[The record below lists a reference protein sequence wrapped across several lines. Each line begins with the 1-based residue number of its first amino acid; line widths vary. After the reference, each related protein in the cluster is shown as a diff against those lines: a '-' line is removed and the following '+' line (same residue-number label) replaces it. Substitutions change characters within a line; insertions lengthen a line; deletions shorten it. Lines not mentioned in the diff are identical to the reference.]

1 MTTPI
6 TLTVGAITLTFN
18 KWEIGADHGMLFQE
32 SDRQR
37 RRHPDINYSYYDV
50 HPEEGPAQSEICF
63 CRSLG
68 SLVPRLELL
77 GYTLA
82 SVQAEYEIQVT
93 QDAERYADDEDVGA
107 PSPTRPERLP
117 FEQFVEFIRRYPI
130 PDLDDEYRPDVE
142 SGPEQWRARL
152 AADPAVALLPL
163 GDQDRDVNGYSER
176 SHFGGLIG
184 FLSPYS
190 VLRVLA
196 ENPANLA
203 LDVVWDYG
211 NFVDA
216 GWAKNEDFVAGAR
229 RAQTYLLATE
239 GTSDTHI
246 LKRGLSLLR
255 PDVED
260 FFRFIDIEE
269 RHPFSGTG
277 NLAKFAEG
285 LVKIDVQNRV
295 VFIFDNDAEGV
306 DAYRSLQRFS
316 FPVNMRSM
324 LLPDLDQ
331 LRDFPARGPSGV
343 VRTDIN
349 GRAAAIE
356 CYLDLRL
363 AGRPEA
369 QVTWT
374 NFKESMGVYQGAL
387 DFKDS
392 YAKAF
397 YEASVEAIATGTYD
411 VSKLRTV
418 LDTLFATCCA
428 MSTDILRRESH

>member
-18 KWEIGADHGMLFQE
+18 KWEIGVDHGMLFQE

-37 RRHPDINYSYYDV
+37 RRHPDIDYRYYDE
-50 HPEEGPAQSEICF
+50 HPEEDPAQSETCF

-68 SLVPRLELL
+68 SMLPRLELL
-77 GYTLA
+77 GYSLA
-82 SVQAEYEIQVT
+82 TVKAEYEMQVT
-93 QDAERYADDEDVGA
+93 QDAEWYDEDDGM
-107 PSPTRPERLP
+107 PSPTRPARLE
-117 FEQFVEFIRRYPI
+117 FAKFVEFIRKYTVS
-130 PDLDDEYRPDVE
+130 DLDDEYRPDTE
-142 SGPEQWRARL
+142 SGSEQWRARL
-152 AADPAVALLPL
+152 AADPAVDLLPQ
-163 GDQDRDVNGYSER
+163 GDQDRDVDGYSER

-184 FLSPYS
+184 FLCPYS

-196 ENPANLA
+196 ENPANLT

-211 NFVDA
+211 NFVAA
-216 GWAKNEDFVAGAR
+216 GWAKNEEFVAGAR
-229 RAQTYLLATE
+229 RAQTFLLATE

-255 PDVED
+255 PDVGD

-277 NLAKFAEG
+277 SLAKFAEG
-285 LVKIDVQNRV
+285 LVKIDVHNRV
-295 VFIFDNDAEGV
+295 VFVFDNDAEGT

-331 LRDFPARGPSGV
+331 LRDFPARGPSGIM
-343 VRTDIN
+343 RTDIN

-374 NFKESMGVYQGAL
+374 NFKESMGIYQGAL
-387 DFKDS
+387 DFKES

-397 YEASVEAIATGTYD
+397 YGASIEAIENGTYD
-411 VSKLRTV
+411 VSKLKAV
-418 LDTLFATCCA
+418 LDALFATCCA
-428 MSTDILRRESH
+428 ISTDILRRESR

>member
-6 TLTVGAITLTFN
+6 TLTVGDITLTFN
-18 KWEIGADHGMLFQE
+18 KWEIGVDHGMLFQE
-32 SDRQR
+32 TDRQR
-37 RRHPDINYSYYDV
+37 RRRPDIDYSHYDD
-50 HPEEGPAQSEICF
+50 HREEEPAQSETCF
-63 CRSLG
+63 CRSLD
-68 SLVPRLELL
+68 SMVPRLELL

-82 SVQAEYEIQVT
+82 TVEAEYERQAT
-93 QDAERYADDEDVGA
+93 QDAERYAYNEDT
-107 PSPTRPERLP
+107 PSPTQPERLE
-117 FEQFVEFIRRYPI
+117 FTKFLEFIRRYPVT
-130 PDLDDEYRPDVE
+130 DLSDEYVPDTE
-142 SGPEQWRARL
+142 PGAGQWRTRL
-152 AADPAVALLPL
+152 AADPAVALLPQ
-163 GDQDRDVNGYSER
+163 GDPDRDVDGYSER
-176 SHFGGLIG
+176 SYFGDLIG

-190 VLRVLA
+190 VLRVLS
-196 ENPANLA
+196 ENSANLT

-211 NFVDA
+211 NFVAA
-216 GWAKNEDFVAGAR
+216 GWAKNEEFIAGAR

-260 FFRFIDIEE
+260 FFRFIDIQE

-295 VFIFDNDAEGV
+295 VFVFDNDAEGV
-306 DAYRSLQRFS
+306 DAYRALQRFN
-316 FPVNMRSM
+316 FPANMRSM

-363 AGRPEA
+363 TGRPEA

-374 NFKESMGVYQGAL
+374 NFKESIGIYQGSL
-387 DFKDS
+387 DFKES

-411 VSKLRTV
+411 VSKLRTL
-418 LDTLFATCCA
+418 LDALFATCCA
-428 MSTDILRRESH
+428 MSTEILRRELH

>member
-18 KWEIGADHGMLFQE
+18 KWEIGVDHGMLFQE

-37 RRHPDINYSYYDV
+37 RHHPDIDYSYYDE
-50 HPEEGPAQSEICF
+50 HPEEDPAQSETCF

-68 SLVPRLELL
+68 SMLPRLELL

-82 SVQAEYEIQVT
+82 TVKAEYEVQVM
-93 QDAERYADDEDVGA
+93 QEAERYADDDDGA
-107 PSPTRPERLP
+107 PAPTRPERLE
-117 FEQFVEFIRRYPI
+117 FNRFIEFICRYPVS
-130 PDLDDEYRPDVE
+130 DLNDEYRPDTE
-142 SGPEQWRARL
+142 AGSEQWRARL
-152 AADPAVALLPL
+152 AADPAVALLPQV
-163 GDQDRDVNGYSER
+163 DQDRDVDGYSER

-196 ENPANLA
+196 ENPANLK

-211 NFVDA
+211 NFVAA
-216 GWAKNEDFVAGAR
+216 GWAKNEEFVAGAR
-229 RAQTYLLATE
+229 RAQTFLLATE

-269 RHPFSGTG
+269 RHPFSGTS

-295 VFIFDNDAEGV
+295 VFVFDNDAEGV

-316 FPVNMRSM
+316 FPANMRSM

-374 NFKESMGVYQGAL
+374 NFKESLGTYQGAL
-387 DFKDS
+387 DFKES

-397 YEASVEAIATGTYD
+397 YEVSVEAIATGTYD

-418 LDTLFATCCA
+418 LDALFATCCA
-428 MSTDILRRESH
+428 MSTDILLRESR

>member
-18 KWEIGADHGMLFQE
+18 KWEIGIDHGMLFQE
-32 SDRQR
+32 SDRQH
-37 RRHPDINYSYYDV
+37 RRHPNIDYNYYEE
-50 HPEEGPAQSEICF
+50 HPEEDLAQREICF

-68 SLVPRLELL
+68 TVVPRLELL
-77 GYTLA
+77 GYSLA
-82 SVQAEYEIQVT
+82 TVKAEYEKQVT
-93 QDAERYADDEDVGA
+93 QDKDRYDVGNGM
-107 PSPTRPERLP
+107 PSATQSDRLE
-117 FEQFVEFIRRYPI
+117 FDKFVEFIRRYPVS
-130 PDLDDEYRPDVE
+130 DLDDEYRLDIEPG
-142 SGPEQWRARL
+142 SNQWHAGL
-152 AADPAVALLPL
+152 AADPDVALLPQ
-163 GDQDRDVNGYSER
+163 GDQDRDVDGYSER

-196 ENPANLA
+196 ENPANLM

-211 NFVDA
+211 NFVAA
-216 GWAKNEDFVAGAR
+216 GWAINADFVAGAR
-229 RAQTYLLATE
+229 REQTFMLATE

-246 LKRGLSLLR
+246 LKRGLSLLL
-255 PDVED
+255 PDVDD
-260 FFRFIDIEE
+260 FFRFIDIAE

-295 VFIFDNDAEGV
+295 VFVFDNDAEGA

-324 LLPDLDQ
+324 LLPELDQ
-331 LRDFPARGPSGV
+331 LRDFPALGPSGV

-374 NFKESMGVYQGAL
+374 NFKASMGIYQGAL

-397 YEASVEAIATGTYD
+397 YEASVEDVANGTYEI
-411 VSKLRTV
+411 SKLRTV
-418 LDTLFATCCA
+418 LDALFTSCCA
-428 MSTDILRRESH
+428 MSTDILRRESR

>member
-1 MTTPI
+1 
-6 TLTVGAITLTFN
+6 
-18 KWEIGADHGMLFQE
+18 ML
-32 SDRQR
+32 
-37 RRHPDINYSYYDV
+37 
-50 HPEEGPAQSEICF
+50 
-63 CRSLG
+63 
-68 SLVPRLELL
+68 PRLELL

-82 SVQAEYEIQVT
+82 TVKAEYEMHVA
-93 QDAERYADDEDVGA
+93 QDTERYDEDDGM
-107 PSPTRPERLP
+107 PSATRPERLE
-117 FEQFVEFIRRYPI
+117 FAKFVEFIRRYPVSE
-130 PDLDDEYRPDVE
+130 LDEEFRPDSE
-142 SGPEQWRARL
+142 SEQWRARL
-152 AADPAVALLPL
+152 AADPAVALLPQ
-163 GDQDRDVNGYSER
+163 GDQDRDVDGYSER

-190 VLRVLA
+190 VLRILA
-196 ENPANLA
+196 ENPANLT

-211 NFVDA
+211 NFVHA
-216 GWAKNEDFVAGAR
+216 GWAKNEEFVTGAR
-229 RAQTYLLATE
+229 RAQTFLLATE

-269 RHPFSGTG
+269 RHPFPGTG

-295 VFIFDNDAEGV
+295 VFVFDNDAEGA
-306 DAYRSLQRFS
+306 DAHRSLQKLS
-316 FPVNMRSM
+316 FPVNMQSM

-369 QVTWT
+369 QVRWT
-374 NFKESMGVYQGAL
+374 NFKEPDIYQGKLCQSLLRSERRGHRKRHVRHQQAENRVGRPVCHLLRHVHGHSAARVTLNSQCL
-387 DFKDS
+387 DRPHVHWMFRQP
-392 YAKAF
+392 A
-397 YEASVEAIATGTYD
+397 AIAHPAVGTP
-411 VSKLRTV
+411 
-418 LDTLFATCCA
+418 
-428 MSTDILRRESH
+428 STF

>member
-1 MTTPI
+1 MSRELRTPQNRGNI
-6 TLTVGAITLTFN
+6 T
-18 KWEIGADHGMLFQE
+18 
-32 SDRQR
+32 
-37 RRHPDINYSYYDV
+37 
-50 HPEEGPAQSEICF
+50 
-63 CRSLG
+63 
-68 SLVPRLELL
+68 
-77 GYTLA
+77 
-82 SVQAEYEIQVT
+82 
-93 QDAERYADDEDVGA
+93 
-107 PSPTRPERLP
+107 
-117 FEQFVEFIRRYPI
+117 
-130 PDLDDEYRPDVE
+130 
-142 SGPEQWRARL
+142 EQWRARL
-152 AADPAVALLPL
+152 AADPAVVLLPQ
-163 GDQDRDVNGYSER
+163 GDQDRDVDGYSER

-184 FLSPYS
+184 FLCPYS

-196 ENPANLA
+196 ENPANLT

-211 NFVDA
+211 NFVAA
-216 GWAKNEDFVAGAR
+216 GWAKNEEFVAGAR
-229 RAQTYLLATE
+229 RAQTFLLATE

-255 PDVED
+255 PDVGD

-277 NLAKFAEG
+277 SLAKFAEG
-285 LVKIDVQNRV
+285 LVKIDVHNRV
-295 VFIFDNDAEGV
+295 VFVFDNDAEGT

-331 LRDFPARGPSGV
+331 LRDFPARGPSGIM
-343 VRTDIN
+343 RTDIN

-374 NFKESMGVYQGAL
+374 NFKESMGIYQGAL
-387 DFKDS
+387 DFKES

-397 YEASVEAIATGTYD
+397 YGASIEAIENGTYD
-411 VSKLRTV
+411 VSKLKAV
-418 LDTLFATCCA
+418 LDALFATCCA
-428 MSTDILRRESH
+428 ISTDILRRESR

>member
-18 KWEIGADHGMLFQE
+18 KWEIGIDHGMLFQE

-37 RRHPDINYSYYDV
+37 RRHPCTDYSYYDE
-50 HPEEGPAQSEICF
+50 HPKEDPAQSETCF

-68 SLVPRLELL
+68 SMLPRLELL

-82 SVQAEYEIQVT
+82 TVKAEYKKQVT
-93 QDAERYADDEDVGA
+93 QDAERYAADDGA
-107 PSPTRPERLP
+107 QPPTRPERLE
-117 FEQFVEFIRRYPI
+117 FEKFIEFIRRYPVS
-130 PDLDDEYRPDVE
+130 DLDNECRPDAQ

-152 AADPAVALLPL
+152 AADPAVALLPQ
-163 GDQDRDVNGYSER
+163 GDPDRNFDGFSER
-176 SHFGGLIG
+176 SRFGGLIG

-196 ENPANLA
+196 ENPANLK

-211 NFVDA
+211 NFVAA
-216 GWAKNEDFVAGAR
+216 GWAKNEEFVAGAR
-229 RAQTYLLATE
+229 REQTYLLATE

-295 VFIFDNDAEGV
+295 VFVFDNDAEGV
-306 DAYRSLQRFS
+306 DAYCSLQRFS

-369 QVTWT
+369 RVTWT
-374 NFKESMGVYQGAL
+374 NFKESRGIYQGAL
-387 DFKDS
+387 EFKES

-397 YEASVEAIATGTYD
+397 YEASTEAIANGTYD
-411 VSKLRTV
+411 VSKLRAV
-418 LDTLFATCCA
+418 LDALFATCCA
-428 MSTDILRRESH
+428 MSTDILRRESR

>member
-1 MTTPI
+1 M
-6 TLTVGAITLTFN
+6 
-18 KWEIGADHGMLFQE
+18 
-32 SDRQR
+32 
-37 RRHPDINYSYYDV
+37 
-50 HPEEGPAQSEICF
+50 
-63 CRSLG
+63 
-68 SLVPRLELL
+68 
-77 GYTLA
+77 
-82 SVQAEYEIQVT
+82 QVT
-93 QDAERYADDEDVGA
+93 QGTEQYEEDDGT
-107 PSPTRPERLP
+107 PSPTRSDRLE
-117 FEQFVEFIRRYPI
+117 FAKFVEFIRRYPVS
-130 PDLDDEYRPDVE
+130 DLDDEYRPDTE
-142 SGPEQWRARL
+142 SGSKQWRARL
-152 AADPAVALLPL
+152 AADPAVALLPQ
-163 GDQDRDVNGYSER
+163 GDQDRDIEGYSER
-176 SHFGGLIG
+176 SYFGGLIG
-184 FLSPYS
+184 FFSPYS

-196 ENPANLA
+196 ENPANLT

-216 GWAKNEDFVAGAR
+216 GWAKNEEFVAGAR
-229 RAQTYLLATE
+229 RAQTFLLATE

-246 LKRGLSLLR
+246 LKRGLSLIR

-295 VFIFDNDAEGV
+295 VFIFDNDAEGA

-316 FPVNMRSM
+316 FPVNMRAM

-374 NFKESMGVYQGAL
+374 NFKESMGIYQGSL
-387 DFKDS
+387 DFKES

-397 YEASVEAIATGTYD
+397 YEASSEAIATGTYD
-411 VSKLRTV
+411 ISKLKTV
-418 LDTLFATCCA
+418 LDALFATCCT
-428 MSTDILRRESH
+428 MSTDILRRK